1 MKKYT
6 LKELREKRGLEPSY
20 VAEYCS
26 ISLSYLYMLESGE
39 RNPSDKL
46 KLKFAELYNV
56 SETTIFLAA
65 QLTKCKINKNNNLQ
79 AVNWTE
85 S

>member
-6 LKELREKRGLEPSY
+6 LKELREKRNLEPSY
-20 VAEYCS
+20 VADSCD
-26 ISLSYLYMLESGE
+26 ISLSYLYMLENGD

-46 KLKFAELYNV
+46 KFKLAELYSV

-65 QLTKCKINKNNNLQ
+65 QSTKCKIANENNLQ
-79 AVNWTE
+79 VVN
-85 S
+85 